1 VSEERVVPKK
11 ESVADVTEERL
22 KAVVASGAIKEPVKE
37 ALSKAVAMR
46 TGLEQTA
53 TTLKDLR
60 AQVKD
65 VSEEQARLRTNMEKL
80 PTTSELYKRYLGKLD
95 QAETGLEK
103 LQADVKEKEGEE
115 RKQKKEYDGFLEKLN
130 VE

>member
-1 VSEERVVPKK
+1 
-11 ESVADVTEERL
+11 
-22 KAVVASGAIKEPVKE
+22 
-37 ALSKAVAMR
+37 MR

-53 TTLKDLR
+53 ATLKDLR